1 MYGIRLFGKPLIFS
15 MPSVAG
21 QQSRAYM
28 VFVIATGPVCIT
40 NSGLRSTEAGMMQGI
55 LPRGS
60 GIPGRSFTAFLAW
73 LSGYMPGERKV
84 NYMTGWSKRDAGG
97 LIGY

>member
-1 MYGIRLFGKPLIFS
+1 
-15 MPSVAG
+15 
-21 QQSRAYM
+21 
-28 VFVIATGPVCIT
+28 
-40 NSGLRSTEAGMMQGI
+40 MMQGI

-84 NYMTGWSKRDAGG
+84 NYMTGLVEEGRWG